1 MFRTSRSSSSAPRS
15 FNEQGLALTAAARLI
30 LLALVA
36 PASVALGLVAG
47 ALPSDAALAQQ
58 ILWDLRAPRVA
69 AAFACG
75 GLLALAGVLMQTL
88 FRNPLAEPYLLGI
101 SGGAGLLALAGMAAG
116 LAWPWVSLLA
126 FAGSLLALS
135 LAALFG
141 GRLLARDHTPLLLA
155 GVMIGA
161 GFGALIALVLSLAP
175 LETLPGM
182 LFFLMG
188 DLASADQPVALLGAL
203 GLATAFTFALAKR
216 LDVLQLSPLKAAS
229 LGVAVAPTRWTL
241 FAVAGAATALVVS
254 QAGSI
259 GFVGLMVPHA
269 MRRIGLTA
277 HRHLLPAA
285 VLAGGSLLVLAD
297 ALARSVAAPRELPVG
312 VLTAL
317 LGVPLMLW
325 LLRKP

>member
-1 MFRTSRSSSSAPRS
+1 MA
-15 FNEQGLALTAAARLI
+15 GDL
-30 LLALVA
+30 
-36 PASVALGLVAG
+36 PA
-47 ALPSDAALAQQ
+47 DRELAQQ
-58 ILWDLRAPRVA
+58 ILAELRGPRVA

-75 GLLALAGVLMQTL
+75 GLLALAGALMQTL
-88 FRNPLAEPYLLGI
+88 FRNPLAEPYLLGV
-101 SGGAGLLALAGMAAG
+101 SGGAGLLALLGMAAG

-126 FAGSLLALS
+126 FAGALLALA
-135 LAALFG
+135 LAAALG

-155 GVMIGA
+155 GVMLAA
-161 GFGALIALVLSLAP
+161 GFGALIALVLSVTPA
-175 LETLPGM
+175 ERLPGM

-188 DLASADQPVALLGAL
+188 DLSWTGQPGLLWAALLLAVAAAL
-203 GLATAFTFALAKR
+203 GLSRR

-241 FAVAGAATALVVS
+241 FALAGACTALVVA

-269 MRRIGLTA
+269 LRRLGFA
-277 HRHLLPAA
+277 GHRALLPACA
-285 VLAGGSLLVLAD
+285 LAGGSLLVLAD
-297 ALARSVAAPRELPVG
+297 ALARTVIEPRELPVG

-317 LGVPLMLW
+317 IGVPMMLW

>member
-1 MFRTSRSSSSAPRS
+1 MSP
-15 FNEQGLALTAAARLI
+15 QLKILALTLTAP
-30 LLALVA
+30 LALGV
-36 PASVALGLVAG
+36 GLLTG
-47 ALPSDAALAQQ
+47 TLPQDPALASQ

-75 GLLALAGVLMQTL
+75 GLLALAGALMQTL
-88 FRNPLAEPYLLGI
+88 FRNPLAEPYLLGV
-101 SGGAGLLALAGMAAG
+101 SGGAGLLALLGMAAG
-116 LAWPWVSLLA
+116 MAWPWVSLLA
-126 FAGSLLALS
+126 FGGSLLALA

-141 GRLLARDHTPLLLA
+141 RRLLARDHTPLLLA
-155 GVMIGA
+155 GVMLAA

-175 LETLPGM
+175 AEQLPGM

-188 DLASADQPVALLGAL
+188 DLTWVQSPAGLGAALILAL
-203 GLATAFTFALAKR
+203 GIALVLASR

-229 LGVAVAPTRWTL
+229 LGVAVLPTRWAL
-241 FAVAGAATALVVS
+241 FALSGACTALVVA

-269 MRRIGLTA
+269 LRRLGLTA
-277 HRHLLPAA
+277 HRDLLPAA
-285 VLAGGSLLVLAD
+285 ALAGGSLLVLAD
-297 ALARSVAAPRELPVG
+297 ALARIVIAPRELPVG

-325 LLRKP
+325 LLRRPYT

>member
-1 MFRTSRSSSSAPRS
+1 MTPQAKI
-15 FNEQGLALTAAARLI
+15 A
-30 LLALVA
+30 LLALAAPVA
-36 PASVALGLVAG
+36 VGLGLAAG
-47 ALPSDAALAQQ
+47 ALPDDAALARQ
-58 ILWDLRAPRVA
+58 ILVELRAPRVA

-75 GLLALAGVLMQTL
+75 GLLALSGVLMQTL
-88 FRNPLAEPYLLGI
+88 FRNPLAEPYLLGV

-116 LAWPWVSLLA
+116 LTWPWISLLA
-126 FAGSLLALS
+126 FAGSLVALGV
-135 LAALFG
+135 AALFG

-155 GVMIGA
+155 GVMIGT

-175 LETLPGM
+175 AERLPGM

-188 DLASADQPVALLGAL
+188 DLAFPDRPALLGGALALATALML
-203 GLATAFTFALAKR
+203 GLADR

-229 LGVAVAPTRWTL
+229 LGVAIGPTRWAL
-241 FAVAGAATALVVS
+241 FAVAGGATALVVA

-269 MRRIGLTA
+269 LRRIGLAA

-285 VLAGGSLLVLAD
+285 ALAGGALLVVAD
-297 ALARSVAAPRELPVG
+297 ALARTVAAPRELPVG

-317 LGVPLMLW
+317 IGVPLMLG
-325 LLRKP
+325 LLRRP